1 MKRTVVNPDEIFVRN
16 LKKRIRRNNGFCP
29 CKLERK
35 PDNKWPLPR
44 VPRGQGLRLWIVRRL

>member
-29 CKLERK
+29 CKQERK
-35 PDNKWPLPR
+35 PDNNCPCR
-44 VPRGQGLRLWIVRRL
+44 EFREGRGCDCG